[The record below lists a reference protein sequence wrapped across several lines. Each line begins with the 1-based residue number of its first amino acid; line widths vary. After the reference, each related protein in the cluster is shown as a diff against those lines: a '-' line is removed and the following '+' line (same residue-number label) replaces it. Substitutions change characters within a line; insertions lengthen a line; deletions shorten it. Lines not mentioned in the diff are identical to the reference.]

1 MEQKGFI
8 TNLKE
13 GNFGLGTT
21 YWLYFVVI
29 GNIIGGTIAFAVP
42 ILLLIWIPY
51 MVIVLMGVW
60 NSAKKYNGSSIW
72 SGLAKLIVVL
82 NIFMIFAVI
91 MMILGGGQKSSSYEQ
106 YNSQST
112 SMNYR
117 Y

>member
-8 TNLKE
+8 TNLRE

-21 YWLYFVVI
+21 YWLYFVI
-29 GNIIGGTIAFAVP
+29 GGNVIGGTIAFAVP

-60 NSAKKYNGSSIW
+60 NSAKKYTGSSIW
-72 SGLAKLIVVL
+72 SGLAQLIVVL
-82 NIFMIFAVI
+82 NFLMIFVVI
-91 MMILGGGQKSSSYEQ
+91 MGLFGSHNHNSYEQ
-106 YNSQST
+106 YNYQST
-112 SMNYR
+112 SSSYR